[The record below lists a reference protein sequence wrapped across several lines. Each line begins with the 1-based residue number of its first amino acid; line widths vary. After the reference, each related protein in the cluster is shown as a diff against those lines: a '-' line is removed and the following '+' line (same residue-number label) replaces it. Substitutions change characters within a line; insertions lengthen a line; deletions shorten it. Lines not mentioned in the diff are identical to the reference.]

1 MEECA
6 MGSIRSRN
14 GSGKLFLDFRY
25 QGVRCREQTLLDDT
39 APNRRKLQQ
48 LADRVEAEITLG
60 TLDYAQYFPNSKMV
74 ARFKSRDNVLQA
86 HFSNTPLFKDF
97 TKTWLCEM
105 EPQWRNSYKKSTKL
119 TIVRYLLPEFGHK
132 PVDIIT
138 KADILEFRAKLVTQ
152 PGIRKNSTLSP
163 SRVNHILMPL
173 RMILNESADRYDFQ
187 TPYRGIKPL
196 KVPRTD
202 VEPFDLS
209 EVQLILNSVRADF
222 KNYYTV
228 RFFTGLRT
236 AEIDGLQWQHV
247 DLKRKQILVRQALVE
262 GELVY
267 TKNDGSFRTVDM
279 SSLVYNALVEQHKA
293 TGDKDFVFC
302 NAVSAPLRHNDVTKK
317 VWHPLLRHLGLK
329 PRRPYQTRHTAAT
342 LWLAAGE
349 SPEWIARQMGHST
362 TEMLFKVYSRY
373 VPNLTRQDG
382 SAFERLLTQQ
392 FKEKESEQ
400 N

>member
-1 MEECA
+1 

-74 ARFKSRDNVLQA
+74 ERFKNRDNVIQA
-86 HFSNTPLFKDF
+86 HFSDTPLFKDF

-105 EPQWRNSYKKSTKL
+105 EPQWRNSYKKSTRL
-119 TIVRYLLPEFGHK
+119 TIDRYLLTEFGHK
-132 PVDIIT
+132 PVDVIT
-138 KADILEFRAKLVTQ
+138 KAGILEFRAKLVTQ
-152 PGIRKNSTLSP
+152 PGIRKNTTLSP

-173 RMILNESADRYDFQ
+173 RMILNEAADRYDFQ
-187 TPYRGIKPL
+187 TQYRGIKPL

-279 SSLVYNALVEQHKA
+279 SSLVYAALIEQHKA

-302 NAVSAPLRHNDVTKK
+302 NTVAAPLRHNDVTKK
-317 VWHPLLRHLGLK
+317 VWHPLLRYLGLK